1 MTKEVSMTRFSS
13 AVLTACLAM
22 FASAAQPAY
31 PDKPIR
37 LVVPFPAGGATDFMA
52 RSLAQ
57 KLGERVGQTVVVDN
71 RGGAG
76 GAVGAEAVATAPPDG
91 YTLLFSTMG
100 VLAINPSLYPKLRY
114 DPAKDFAPVSL
125 THATSNMLVVH
136 PSVPAKN
143 VKELIAYAKANPG
156 KLTFGSAGNGTSSHL
171 SGELFKSM
179 AGIDMTH
186 VPYKGTGPAL
196 TDLLTGRIS
205 MMIDTVSVHVEN
217 VSAGKVR
224 ALGVTG
230 AAGTA
235 SLPNVPTIAESG
247 LPGYEV
253 SIWLGVLAPAG
264 TPADIVSR
272 LNAEIGKVMSDPEMK
287 AQLNKAGIEA
297 LHSTPAQFAAT
308 IKSDAAKWSKVVKAS
323 GATVD

>member
-1 MTKEVSMTRFSS
+1 MTDLMRH
-13 AVLTACLAM
+13 VLMLATAATVICFTSVAP
-22 FASAAQPAY
+22 AAY

-52 RSLAQ
+52 RGLAQ
-57 KLGERVGQTVVVDN
+57 KLGEGLGQTVVVDN

-76 GAVGAEAVATAPPDG
+76 GSVGAEAVATAAPDG

-100 VLAINPSLYPKLRY
+100 VLAINPSLYKSLRY
-114 DPAKDFAPVSL
+114 DPAKSFVPVSL
-125 THATSNMLVVH
+125 THATANMLVVH
-136 PSVPAKN
+136 PSIPANSVP
-143 VKELIAYAKANPG
+143 ELIAYAKANPD

-179 AGIDMTH
+179 AGIDITH

-217 VSAGKVR
+217 VRAGKLR
-224 ALGVTG
+224 ALGVTSSKR
-230 AAGTA
+230 APN
-235 SLPNVPTIAESG
+235 LPDVPTIAEAG
-247 LPGYEV
+247 LPGYDV
-253 SIWLGVLAPAG
+253 SIWLGVLAPVG
-264 TPADIVSR
+264 TPAEVVDR
-272 LNAEIGKVMSDPEMK
+272 LNTEIGRAMSAADIK
-287 AQLNKAGIEA
+287 AQLTKAGIEP
-297 LHSTPAQFAAT
+297 LHSTSLEFAAT
-308 IKSDAAKWSKVVKAS
+308 IRNDTAKWSKVVKAS